1 MVTKLWLCYIG
12 SMDYLRKSAE
22 ILTGAGFEG
31 NVPFMYRD
39 TAGWVTV
46 GVGQMLPD
54 VNAAKKYPFLTP
66 LGGLATKEEI
76 DKDYHRVHA
85 ITAGLT
91 AEKYR
96 AQSSLL
102 LRKDYIQS
110 LLVKKLKECDL
121 HLRRHYARYDSYP
134 EPVKLALLDMIY
146 NMGASRL
153 FRQFSAFEKAVNAQD
168 WKSAAEQCHRRHIGA
183 SDNRNAWTR
192 HQFILAEAKKILPE
206 LPGHPAHY
214 DAPALLPQKL

>member
-1 MVTKLWLCYIG
+1 
-12 SMDYLRKSAE
+12 MDYLQKSAE
-22 ILTGAGFEG
+22 ILTGTGFEG

-66 LGGLATKEEI
+66 LGGVATKDEI
-76 DKDYHRVHA
+76 DKDYHRVYA

-91 AEKYR
+91 ADKYR

-102 LRKDYIQS
+102 LPDEYIQS
-110 LLVKKLKECDL
+110 LLMNKLKECDL
-121 HLRRHYARYDSYP
+121 HLRRHYIRYDLYP
-134 EPVKLALLDMIY
+134 ELVKLALLDMIY
-146 NMGASRL
+146 NMGASKL
-153 FRQFSAFEKAVNAQD
+153 FGQFSTFEKAVNAQD
-168 WKSAAEQCHRRHIGA
+168 WNTAAEQCHRKHKGA

-192 HQFILAEAKKILPE
+192 HQFLLGETKKILPE
-206 LPGHPAHY
+206 LPVHPAHY
-214 DAPALLPQKL
+214 DAPSLLPQKL